1 MTSEDPAAPLDKKAL
16 FLLKYK
22 PVCICNAIRY
32 PRVATAIE
40 EGARSVEDV
49 ARATGC
55 TTGSCHGDRCTPV
68 IREMLR
74 AREGRKR

>member
-1 MTSEDPAAPLDKKAL
+1 MAPDNEPLPLDKKAL
-16 FLLKYK
+16 ILLKYK

-32 PRVATAIE
+32 GRVQTAID

-55 TTGSCHGDRCTPV
+55 TTGSCHGERCTPV
-68 IREMLR
+68 IREMLQ
-74 AREGRKR
+74 ARGGGKR